1 MLIVHAARAPR
12 TFQRLVGVHMG
23 HVLNLPAWRI
33 AIVHPGAAGAA
44 GTHIRPQSYGT
55 GGEAT
60 ERSVGAGWSVGVVAG
75 PGSLL
80 LPADEA
86 DQGTAQQ
93 EQQGGGPADVDGGA
107 HLSLQGRRHQG
118 VVVDRDGHRC
128 RPADG
133 NQAQD
138 AGQDAESATQQGR
151 LGISDFHD
159 FSFGRAQG
167 RSEQAAQR
175 APSIPSTLEAAY
187 CYEITETEMIF
198 QWTHSAIFYIIFI

>member
-1 MLIVHAARAPR
+1 MLIVHAASTPR
-12 TFQRLVGVHMG
+12 TFQGLVSVHLG
-23 HVLNLPAWRI
+23 HVLNLPPWRI
-33 AIVHPGAAGAA
+33 AIVHPGAAG
-44 GTHIRPQSYGT
+44 TRIRPQSYGT
-55 GGEAT
+55 GGDT
-60 ERSVGAGWSVGVVAG
+60 TVRSVGAGWSVGVVAG

-86 DQGTAQQ
+86 DQGAAQQ

-118 VVVDRDGHRC
+118 VVVDRDGHRG

-138 AGQDAESATQQGR
+138 AGQDAQSATQQGR

-159 FSFGRAQG
+159 FLVGRAQG

-175 APSIPSTLEAAY
+175 APCVPSTLKAAC
-187 CYEITETEMIF
+187 CYEIMKTEMVF
-198 QWTHSAIFYIIFI
+198 QTHSAIFLY